1 MIDDRT
7 HVNTCTT
14 SSVHDDDHNTLIA
27 ICKIS
32 VYISFPAHKT
42 ISVHS
47 IFRSC
52 VCPKRKTKKSQMT
65 ILNYTLILSLF
76 IVRYCYHESEDFFL
90 DNVWYIWYDANKTKA
105 PVTVPCA

>member
-7 HVNTCTT
+7 HVNTGTT
-14 SSVHDDDHNTLIA
+14 SSVHDDDHNTLTA
-27 ICKIS
+27 IC

-52 VCPKRKTKKSQMT
+52 VCPKRKKKKSQMT
-65 ILNYTLILSLF
+65 ILNYMLILSLF
-76 IVRYCYHESEDFFL
+76 IVRYCYYESEDFFL
-90 DNVWYIWYDANKTKA
+90 DNVRYIWYDANKTKA
-105 PVTVPCA
+105 PVIVPCA